1 MGHWKNTFPVLA
13 AKLKSYQ
20 KIKSNANYST
30 PALVT
35 ETAGTLNELEC
46 DTFMK
51 RENVQVHL
59 KKFESRG

>member
-1 MGHWKNTFPVLA
+1 MGHWKNTFPVWA

-35 ETAGTLNELEC
+35 ETTGTLNELEC
-46 DTFMK
+46 VK
-51 RENVQVHL
+51 RENVLVHL
-59 KKFESRG
+59 KKLESRG